1 MNDKNHKTVTADSEY
16 DVTFHPG
23 FASECTITRKGE
35 NTARQLYK
43 QTEQHNC
50 GSEGHPKKHVIKLK
64 GKNGKKRDITI
75 TIDDPEH
82 SVHSLSLELYDES
95 RDPNYIETFNPGVT
109 ETFTVMNT
117 ADTCPPNCK
126 PTGE

>member
-1 MNDKNHKTVTADSEY
+1 MNEHHKTVTADPEY

-35 NTARQLYK
+35 GPPKQLYK
-43 QTEQHNC
+43 QTEKHDC
-50 GSEGHPKKHVIKLK
+50 RPEGGHPKKHVIRLK
-64 GKNGKKRDITI
+64 GKNGSKRDITI

-95 RDPNYIETFNPGVT
+95 RDVTDAAKFDPGTT
-109 ETFTVMNT
+109 ETFTVTNT
-117 ADTCPPNCK
+117 ADTCPPHCD
-126 PTGE
+126 PI

>member
-1 MNDKNHKTVTADSEY
+1 MNDKHKTVTADPEY

-23 FASECTITRKGE
+23 FASECTITRKAD
-35 NTARQLYK
+35 NSAKQLYK
-43 QTEQHNC
+43 QSEKHHC
-50 GSEGHPKKHVIKLK
+50 DDEGHPKSHVIRLK
-64 GKNGKKRDITI
+64 GKNGSKRDITI

-95 RDPNYIETFNPGVT
+95 RDVTDAAKFDPGTT

-117 ADTCPPNCK
+117 ADTCPPHCIK
-126 PTGE
+126 